1 MVSFINAFAQAGVVP
16 VAPVTPQVKGE
27 VQTPNVRTLEYN
39 TTMFQTVDIMSA
51 GGEKPLVVYKPVVKP
66 SMSVEE
72 QKRFERFQKLHSP
85 HFDGDA
91 CEDAQYF
98 LD

>member
-1 MVSFINAFAQAGVVP
+1 
-16 VAPVTPQVKGE
+16 
-27 VQTPNVRTLEYN
+27 
-39 TTMFQTVDIMSA
+39 MSA